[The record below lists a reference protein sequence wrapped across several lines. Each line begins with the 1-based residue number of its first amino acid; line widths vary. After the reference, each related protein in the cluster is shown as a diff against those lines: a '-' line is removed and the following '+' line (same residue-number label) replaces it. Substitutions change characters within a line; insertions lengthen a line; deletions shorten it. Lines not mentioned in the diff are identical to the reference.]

1 MFSLLRLSALAALLS
16 CGINLPVSASLPTA
30 GQFAEQQLRHIAT
43 WFPGRM
49 AGSPAELLT
58 ADYLQQQFVEMGY
71 QSDKRDFKTKAPWRD
86 HSGKTH
92 WRNVTATSVIAAH
105 AGKVPQEILVVAHLD
120 TWRPLSEEETE
131 KDIGG
136 LRLQGVDDNASGLG
150 VMLELA
156 QQLSHKPL
164 HYGVRFVALSAHQ
177 SDLHGVDAYIARMKA
192 TERKN
197 TLLVIDLDSL
207 IVGDRLY
214 FNSGKNTAS
223 AVIKQTRD
231 RALDIAHRYGISA
244 ATRPLNSAA
253 LPGPNDAFDAA
264 GFPLLSVR
272 AANWTLGKK
281 DGSQQRAASR
291 HFPQGTSHHQTERDN
306 LTYLDRWLPG
316 RISAR
321 TRDSVRI
328 LLPLIS
334 ELANPP
340 SARKEA

>member
-16 CGINLPVSASLPTA
+16 CGISLPVSASTPVP

-58 ADYLQQQFVEMGY
+58 ANYLQQQFEEMGY
-71 QSDKRDFKTKAPWRD
+71 KSDKRDFKTRAPWRD
-86 HSGKTH
+86 NSGKTH
-92 WRNVTATSVIAAH
+92 WRNLTATSVIAAR
-105 AGKVPQEILVVAHLD
+105 AGEVPQEILVIAHLD
-120 TWRPLSEEETE
+120 TWRPVSEEETG

-177 SDLHGVDAYIARMKA
+177 DDLHGMDAYIARMKA
-192 TERKN
+192 NDRKN

-231 RALDIAHRYGISA
+231 RALDIAHRYGINA
-244 ATRPLNSAA
+244 ATRPAHSAPYP
-253 LPGPNDAFDAA
+253 LPNAFDAA
-264 GFPLLSVR
+264 GFPLLTVR
-272 AANWTLGKK
+272 AANWDLGKK
-281 DGSQQRAASR
+281 DGTQQRNMSR
-291 HFPQGTSHHQTERDN
+291 HFPQGISHHQTARDN
-306 LTYLDRWLPG
+306 LNYLDRWLPG

-321 TRDSVRI
+321 ARDSVRI
-328 LLPLIS
+328 LFPLIN

-340 SARKEA
+340 ATNKES